1 MNRVPLAPPVSDVT
15 LGSDTTREGL
25 VHRVE
30 TSQTFE
36 KSPRLRAFLSYVCQC
51 ALQDKPE
58 AATEQQIGIHV
69 FNRTPGYNP
78 SEDNVVR
85 SQARLLRWK
94 LEQYFSGEGKNEP
107 LIIVIPKGQYLPVF
121 EERSAAVAPETATA
135 QLSLRPQDKR
145 FRLHPLPL
153 ALLITALASGA
164 VWLALPSVR
173 SRLASHS
180 EAPAANNPSG
190 TPSTTAAGPAGHTP
204 NPVAAIDDGGIRIA
218 AGYSGPS
225 FVDAWGRRWDAD
237 RYYDGG
243 VSAAGAR
250 DLFPPVADPRIFRN
264 LRQAQKLPSTGSP
277 DQTVFTYN
285 IPARPGVYELR
296 LYFADP
302 NLESNVK
309 GQDDSQNTRHFSVE
323 LNGQR
328 LLSDFDPIA
337 DGVTGAYD
345 IRAFKD
351 VVPDK
356 DGMVHLQFIP
366 GQERP
371 FVNAIELTPGT
382 WGKLKPIRICAL
394 PSGVVDSDGNR
405 WSADKYFI
413 HGRTIVHVPDVN
425 ADSAA
430 QMQIPPFAAGERYG
444 NFAYAIPVPPGT
456 YTVKLYFA
464 ESFFLSGV
472 TPGMC
477 TGGTGCR
484 VFDVTANGVMLLHD
498 FDVYKAAGGGLKT
511 VVRVFHGL
519 RPNGQ
524 GKLLLNFSSTVNY
537 AEVRAI
543 EVLDEAK

>member
-1 MNRVPLAPPVSDVT
+1 MALESEGV
-15 LGSDTTREGL
+15 REDL
-25 VHRVE
+25 IRRLE

-51 ALQDKPE
+51 ALHDKPE
-58 AATEQQIGIHV
+58 SATEQQIGIHV

-121 EERSAAVAPETATA
+121 EARSAAVVPETTPA
-135 QLSLRPQDKR
+135 QFSPPPQSEH
-145 FRLHPLPL
+145 FRLHPLL
-153 ALLITALASGA
+153 LVVLITMLASGA

-173 SRLASHS
+173 SRLANHS
-180 EAPAANNPSG
+180 EASVANSPSAAPN
-190 TPSTTAAGPAGHTP
+190 TAAAGFGGHAPT
-204 NPVAAIDDGGIRIA
+204 PVAAIDDGGIRIA

-243 VSAAGAR
+243 VSAA
-250 DLFPPVADPRIFRN
+250 DSHDFFPPVADPRIFRT
-264 LRQAQKLPSTGSP
+264 LRQSQNLPGAGSP
-277 DQTVFTYN
+277 DQTVFNYN

-337 DGVTGAYD
+337 DGTIGAYD

-351 VVPDK
+351 IVPDK
-356 DGMVHLQFIP
+356 DGMIHLQFIP

-382 WGKLKPIRICAL
+382 WGKLKPIRISAL
-394 PSGVVDSDGNR
+394 PSSVVDSDGNR

-413 HGRTIVHVPDVN
+413 HGRTIVHVADVN

-444 NFAYAIPVPPGT
+444 NFTYAIPVPPGS
-456 YTVKLYFA
+456 YTVRLYFA

-484 VFDVTANGVMLLHD
+484 VFDVTADGVMLLHD
-498 FDVYKAAGGGLKT
+498 FDIYKAAGGGLKT
-511 VVRVFHGL
+511 TDRIFHGL